1 MRISS
6 EAAPAAGDHGRSGAT
21 SLVAVSLC
29 PRAARAGARVALAAW
44 LAIVTAGC
52 GYSLA
57 GRGSFLP
64 ADLRTVGIP
73 MIQNRTPF
81 LQVEQTIT
89 ERVREEFIGR
99 GKYQVLPLEAGADA
113 VLSAQIISMSV
124 QPVGF
129 TDQQLASRYLVTL
142 TMSGTFTDTRSG
154 EVLWSN
160 DALTYR
166 SEYELSTRG
175 TTAFGGGEFVD
186 QEKSSLERISV
197 DVARSVVTAVLEA
210 F

>member
-1 MRISS
+1 MRSIYL
-6 EAAPAAGDHGRSGAT
+6 PARRAGEDVVTEGDVTRT
-21 SLVAVSLC
+21 PAVT
-29 PRAARAGARVALAAW
+29 AARRSRGARVALAVC
-44 LAIVTAGC
+44 LALVTTGC

-73 MIQNRTPF
+73 VIQNRTPF
-81 LQVEQTIT
+81 LQVEQTLT
-89 ERVREEFIGR
+89 EKVRGEFIGR
-99 GKYQVLPLEAGADA
+99 GKYEVLPQEAGADA
-113 VLSAQIISMSV
+113 VLSAQITSMSV

-129 TDQQLASRYLVTL
+129 TDQQLASRYLITL

-160 DALTYR
+160 EALTYR

-175 TTAFGGGEFVD
+175 TTALSGAEFVD
-186 QEKSSLERISV
+186 QERSSLERIGT
-197 DVARSVVTAVLEA
+197 DVARSVVTAILEA

>member
-1 MRISS
+1 MRTSRGVRRT
-6 EAAPAAGDHGRSGAT
+6 AAACLAT
-21 SLVAVSLC
+21 
-29 PRAARAGARVALAAW
+29 W
-44 LAIVTAGC
+44 LAVVTIGC

-81 LQVEQTIT
+81 QQVEQTIT
-89 ERVREEFIGR
+89 EKVRGEFIGR
-99 GKYQVLPLEAGADA
+99 GKYDVRPDETGADA
-113 VLSAQIISMSV
+113 ILNAEITGMSV

-129 TDQQLASRYLVTL
+129 TDQQLASRYLITL
-142 TMSGTFTDTRSG
+142 TMRGTFTDTRSG

-166 SEYELSTRG
+166 SEYELNTRG
-175 TTAFGGGEFVD
+175 NTALGGSEFVD
-186 QEKSSLERISV
+186 QERSSLDRIGT
-197 DVARSVVTAVLEA
+197 DVARSVVTAILEA

>member
-1 MRISS
+1 MRIS
-6 EAAPAAGDHGRSGAT
+6 R
-21 SLVAVSLC
+21 V
-29 PRAARAGARVALAAW
+29 ARVALAVW
-44 LAIVTAGC
+44 LAIVATGC
-52 GYSLA
+52 GYALA

-81 LQVEQTIT
+81 QQVEQTIT
-89 ERVREEFIGR
+89 ERVRAEFIGR
-99 GKYQVLPLEAGADA
+99 GKYEVLPQEAGADA
-113 VLSAQIISMSV
+113 VLSAEITSMSV

-129 TDQQLASRYLVTL
+129 TDQQLASRYLITL
-142 TMSGTFTDTRSG
+142 TMRGTFTDVRSG

-166 SEYELSTRG
+166 SEYELNTRQN
-175 TTAFGGGEFVD
+175 TAFGGGEFVD
-186 QEKSSLERISV
+186 QERSSLDRIGT
-197 DVARSVVTAVLEA
+197 DVARSVVSAVLEA

>member
-1 MRISS
+1 MRTSRRGVRL
-6 EAAPAAGDHGRSGAT
+6 PAARVIAW
-21 SLVAVSLC
+21 VAM
-29 PRAARAGARVALAAW
+29 W
-44 LAIVTAGC
+44 LALTTTGC

-64 ADLRTVGIP
+64 ADLRSVGIP

-81 LQVEQTIT
+81 VQVEQTIT
-89 ERVREEFIGR
+89 ERVRAEFIGR
-99 GKYQVLPLEAGADA
+99 GKYSVLNQEAGADA
-113 VLSAQIISMSV
+113 VLTAEITGMSV

-129 TDQQLASRYLVTL
+129 TDQQLASRYLITL
-142 TMSGTFTDTRSG
+142 TMRGTFTDTRSG

-166 SEYELSTRG
+166 SEYDLNTRG
-175 TTAFGGGEFVD
+175 TTAFGGSEFVD
-186 QEKSSLERISV
+186 QEKSSLDRIGT
-197 DVARSVVTAVLEA
+197 DVARSVVTAILEA

>member
-1 MRISS
+1 MRISM
-6 EAAPAAGDHGRSGAT
+6 
-21 SLVAVSLC
+21 
-29 PRAARAGARVALAAW
+29 GARVALAVW
-44 LAIVTAGC
+44 LAIVSAGC
-52 GYSLA
+52 GYALA

-81 LQVEQTIT
+81 LQVEQTLT
-89 ERVREEFIGR
+89 QKVREEFIGR
-99 GKYQVLPLEAGADA
+99 GKYEVLLVEAGADA
-113 VLSAQIISMSV
+113 VLSAEITGMSV

-129 TDQQLASRYLVTL
+129 TDQQLASRYLITL
-142 TMSGTFTDTRSG
+142 TMRGTFTDARSG

-166 SEYELSTRG
+166 SEYELNTRQN
-175 TTAFGGGEFVD
+175 TAFGGAEFVD
-186 QEKSSLERISV
+186 QERSSLDRIGT

>member
-1 MRISS
+1 MRIV
-6 EAAPAAGDHGRSGAT
+6 R
-21 SLVAVSLC
+21 
-29 PRAARAGARVALAAW
+29 RARVMLAVG

-64 ADLRTVGIP
+64 PDLRTVGIP

-89 ERVREEFIGR
+89 ERVRAEFIGR
-99 GKYQVLPLEAGADA
+99 RRNYTVLPQETGADA
-113 VLSAQIISMSV
+113 VLSAEIISMSV

-129 TDQQLASRYLVTL
+129 TDQQLASRYLISL

-160 DALTYR
+160 NALTYR
-166 SEYELSTRG
+166 SEYELNTRG
-175 TTAFGGGEFVD
+175 NTAFGGGEFVD
-186 QEKSSLERISV
+186 QEKSSLERIGT

-210 F
+210 C